1 LLWAPFCRK
10 TDQGFSAATLLLE
23 PPRMSNTYAHIAVN
37 VASQQQSA
45 CRPKGRHGIALVHCT
60 LCTLMMLVGLV
71 LAPRPATA
79 GNITYTWVEDDAQ
92 KVTASFEVKGTVQA
106 AGSIKF
112 TDVVSYSFSNPKLN
126 LTFATKDLIDFDFPI
141 SISKSNAGPTP
152 TGVSIL
158 NSENV
163 ANVQVL
169 QDFDSKWSTKE
180 GETWR
185 SPSGGDGVGHWTISG
200 ASTPEPSSLVLA
212 ATASV
217 VGVLYG
223 WRRHRGAQ
231 RCEQV
236 EKARNMTGMTDR
248 VAPRPAGA

>member
-1 LLWAPFCRK
+1 MTNNDPHIPSQVAGEHQAVDRPDRRH
-10 TDQGFSAATLLLE
+10 AT
-23 PPRMSNTYAHIAVN
+23 
-37 VASQQQSA
+37 
-45 CRPKGRHGIALVHCT
+45 ALVHCT
-60 LCTLMMLVGLV
+60 FGILFMLLGLS

-79 GNITYTWVEDDAQ
+79 GNIIYTWVEDDAQ
-92 KVTASFEVKGTVQA
+92 KVTASFEVKGTAQA

-126 LTFATKDLIDFDFPI
+126 LTFTTKDLINFDFPI
-141 SISKSNAGPTP
+141 SISKTTAGPT
-152 TGVSIL
+152 TTEASIL
-158 NSENV
+158 NSENA

-212 ATASV
+212 ATAAI
-217 VGVLYG
+217 VGLLYG
-223 WRRHRGAQ
+223 WRSHRGAQ
-231 RCEQV
+231 RC
-236 EKARNMTGMTDR
+236 D
-248 VAPRPAGA
+248 